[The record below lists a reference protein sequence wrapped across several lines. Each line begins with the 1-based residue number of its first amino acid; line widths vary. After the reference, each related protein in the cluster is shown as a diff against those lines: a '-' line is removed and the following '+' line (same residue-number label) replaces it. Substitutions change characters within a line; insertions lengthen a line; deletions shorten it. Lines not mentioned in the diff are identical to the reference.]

1 MEHSDYR
8 GYSGA
13 RSHSGRPDAACLS
26 VVLIAGLMW
35 YYFYRT
41 KNGFRFLAPAKIR
54 SRQKRGHPCK
64 TVSVWSR
71 AGERRVMCACRRALS
86 LGQVTMFTEGM
97 TAGRG
102 FIALVAT
109 MLGQSGPL
117 GVTAASLLFG
127 FMDALSIRFQAGAPT
142 HFTQIAL
149 CRDDSGDVLLWDKS
163 FQQDA
168 LKQGSSSR

>member
-1 MEHSDYR
+1 MIIRWSAAEMEHSDYR

-41 KNGFRFLAPAKIR
+41 KNGFRFL
-54 SRQKRGHPCK
+54 
-64 TVSVWSR
+64 V
-71 AGERRVMCACRRALS
+71 AGENPLGAKSVGIRVRRYQYGAVLASGVLCALAGARLS

-127 FMDALSIRFQAGAPT
+127 FMDALSIRFQAGANA
-142 HFTQIAL
+142 FYADLAL
-149 CRDDSGDVLLWDKS
+149 CRDDSGDVLL
-163 FQQDA
+163 
-168 LKQGSSSR
+168 